1 VAVRAHKQRS
11 RKRKGMTLVEVM
23 VALMVLSIV
32 FLGMMASYTSSATI
46 NSGANARNR
55 VLARTQQLMEEVME
69 LSYEDALLV
78 NGDAMVAEDGCV
90 LKVSVTEVELGL
102 ERIEVYGCR
111 LERNETA
118 ATLAGMTMEQV
129 KDLRTEKISPVTL
142 MTLKAD
148 H

>member
-1 VAVRAHKQRS
+1 
-11 RKRKGMTLVEVM
+11 MTLVEVM

-32 FLGMMASYTSSATI
+32 FMGLMASYSSSVTV
-46 NSGANARNR
+46 NRGASARNR
-55 VLARTQQLMEEVME
+55 VVARAQQLMEEMTE
-69 LSYEDALLV
+69 LGYGDALLV
-78 NGDAMVAEDGCV
+78 DGDAILTEDGCA

-111 LERNETA
+111 PERNETA

-129 KDLRTEKISPVTL
+129 KDLGSEKMSRVSL
-142 MTLKAD
+142 VTLKAD